1 MSAYGDGER
10 PTGHVWLVGAGPG
23 DPGLITAAG
32 LTALR
37 RAEVVLYDRLAP
49 SELLD
54 ECAADALLLDAGKAA
69 GEQAMA
75 QEQINATLIEHALA
89 GRRVVRLKGGD
100 PYVFGRG
107 GEEAVTLA
115 RAGVRFTAVP
125 GVSSATGGLA
135 AAGIP
140 VTHRGLASSFAV
152 VTGHEDPAKPEAPV
166 QWERLA
172 TAVDTLVVLM
182 GVGRLEAIA
191 SALISGGR
199 DARTPSALV
208 QAATTPD
215 QRVVEAPLGDI
226 VEATRAAG
234 IEAPALFVVGEVV
247 RLRERLAGAGSPL
260 ARRRVLVTR
269 TRSQASTLADALRA
283 EGAVPVM
290 LPAIEIERRADPE
303 AVRASAERLR
313 AGHYA
318 WTVFSSE
325 NAVSVYLDLLAEAGA
340 DARVFAR
347 CRLCA
352 IGAATARALA
362 ARGLIADLVAEEAD
376 SEGVVA
382 ALGPRRIAGQAVLL
396 PRAGGGREALPEG
409 LRAAG
414 ATVDELT
421 LYLSAPP
428 AEPPQEALAL
438 VRAGKIDI
446 VTFTSSS
453 TVRNLATLLG
463 GDLSSLRHAVVASI
477 GPSTAETAME
487 AGLPPQVVAE
497 EHTVPGLVAALR
509 GYLHSA
515 HGDSPEV
522 HEGVQTS
529 HPEAPS
535 ETPP

>member
-1 MSAYGDGER
+1 
-10 PTGHVWLVGAGPG
+10 
-23 DPGLITAAG
+23 
-32 LTALR
+32 
-37 RAEVVLYDRLAP
+37 
-49 SELLD
+49 
-54 ECAADALLLDAGKAA
+54 
-69 GEQAMA
+69 MA

-396 PRAGGGREALPEG
+396 PPRRGRPRGAARGAARGRRNGGRAHALPLGAPRRAAAGGAGAGSRREDRHRDLHLLVHGAQPGDAARRRPVVAAPRRGRLHRPLHGRDRDGGWAAATGGGGRAHGAGTGRGAARIPTLSPRRLAGGPRGRANLPPG
-409 LRAAG
+409 GTIGDTAMTAAADI
-414 ATVDELT
+414 AT
-421 LYLSAPP
+421 APP
-428 AEPPQEALAL
+428 RRLRPHPPHPPQRGAA
-438 VRAGKIDI
+438 R
-446 VTFTSSS
+446 
-453 TVRNLATLLG
+453 
-463 GDLSSLRHAVVASI
+463 
-477 GPSTAETAME
+477 
-487 AGLPPQVVAE
+487 
-497 EHTVPGLVAALR
+497 PGA
-509 GYLHSA
+509 
-515 HGDSPEV
+515 
-522 HEGVQTS
+522 
-529 HPEAPS
+529 
-535 ETPP
+535 

>member
-1 MSAYGDGER
+1 MSANGG
-10 PTGHVWLVGAGPG
+10 PTPRGHVWLVGGGPG
-23 DPGLITAAG
+23 DPALITAAG
-32 LTALR
+32 LAALR

-54 ECAADALLLDAGKAA
+54 ECPAGALLLDAGK
-69 GEQAMA
+69 GPGDHAMT
-75 QEQINATLIEHALA
+75 QDQINAALIERSLA

-107 GEEAVTLA
+107 GEEAVALA
-115 RAGVRFTAVP
+115 EAGVAFTAVP
-125 GVSSATGGLA
+125 GVTSAIGGLA

-152 VTGHEDPAKPEAPV
+152 VTGHEDPAKPEAAV
-166 QWERLA
+166 QWGSLA

-182 GVGRLEAIA
+182 GVGRLESIVP
-191 SALISGGR
+191 ALIDGGR
-199 DARTPSALV
+199 DAGTPSALV
-208 QAATTPD
+208 EEASTPE
-215 QRVVEAPLGDI
+215 QRVVEAPLGGI
-226 VEATRAAG
+226 VEAARAAG
-234 IEAPALFVVGEVV
+234 IEAPALLVVGEVV
-247 RLRERLAGAGSPL
+247 RLRERIAGAGSPL
-260 ARRRVLVTR
+260 ARRRVLITR

-303 AVRASAERLR
+303 AVRASVERLR

-318 WTVFSSE
+318 WTVFGSA
-325 NAVSVYLDLLAEAGA
+325 NAVDVYLDLLAEQGA
-340 DARVFAR
+340 DARAFAR

-352 IGAATARALA
+352 LGEATARALA
-362 ARGLIADLVAEEAD
+362 DRGLIADLVAGEA
-376 SEGVVA
+376 SGEGVVE
-382 ALGPRRIAGQAVLL
+382 ALSNEQIAGQAVLL
-396 PRAGGGREALPEG
+396 PRAEGGRDALPQE

-438 VRAGKIDI
+438 LRAGKIDV

-463 GDLSSLRHAVVASI
+463 GDLEALSDAVIACI
-477 GPSTAETAME
+477 GPSTAATAAE
-487 AGLPPQVVAE
+487 AGLSPHVVAE
-497 EHTVPGLVAALR
+497 EHSVPGLVAALG
-509 GYLHSA
+509 GYLHSRT
-515 HGDSPEV
+515 G
-522 HEGVQTS
+522 
-529 HPEAPS
+529 EAVR
-535 ETPP
+535 